1 MGTIRKIKL
10 SIKWLF
16 GNVPIRVTT
25 KEGNSTSWRRLVI
38 IGDFNNYYWGH
49 HPPCKKTAPY
59 PPTKPAV
66 TIQVPKKCNEP
77 TVIRSTVSCSQPP
90 HSTRFLKRANL
101 KICTTQQR
109 TCTYWFCEIIVNQQC
124 MRDELVLFWSHSR
137 CNTSDYITCLVALLF
152 QVLPAVSSA
161 FYVPACSRFI
171 FTMRTTI

>member
-1 MGTIRKIKL
+1 MFISNDLCAGIIDMMGTIRKIKL

-66 TIQVPKKCNEP
+66 TIQVPKKRNEP
-77 TVIRSTVSCSQPP
+77 TVIRSTVSCAFDEILE
-90 HSTRFLKRANL
+90 TREFENLHNSAAHLHLLILREYRKSAMHERWVSAFLK
-101 KICTTQQR
+101 
-109 TCTYWFCEIIVNQQC
+109 
-124 MRDELVLFWSHSR
+124 S
-137 CNTSDYITCLVALLF
+137 
-152 QVLPAVSSA
+152 
-161 FYVPACSRFI
+161 
-171 FTMRTTI
+171 